1 MSLEYIQLI
10 GDYCKL
16 TDKPVVRL
24 MMPNAMVRQ
33 EQPPCQSLSV
43 HLLHQLGAETLP
55 PYQLNRPSVKLLHL
69 NNSHPN
75 KRQILAYRRLSQ
87 IKNNMKR
94 QTRVFCVC
102 VNSRVFSLPSPL
114 REEGGGDTGEVM
126 TGAAYTQTAAT
137 LLFAF
142 ITGRLS
148 SPQNNTSQREK
159 EREITLFRRENTLTP
174 P

>member
-1 MSLEYIQLI
+1 MSLEYVQLI

-55 PYQLNRPSVKLLHL
+55 PYQLNQPSAKLLHL

-75 KRQILAYRRLSQ
+75 KRQILAYRGLSQ

-94 QTRVFCVC
+94 QTTVFCVC

-114 REEGGGDTGEVM
+114 REEGGGGHKGKWWQEPHTHKPLQRSSLLLSP
-126 TGAAYTQTAAT
+126 AAFQLRKTTPV
-137 LLFAF
+137 
-142 ITGRLS
+142 RERK
-148 SPQNNTSQREK
+148 REK
-159 EREITLFRRENTLTP
+159 SHFLGEKTH
-174 P
+174 

>member
-1 MSLEYIQLI
+1 MSLEYVQLI

-55 PYQLNRPSVKLLHL
+55 PYQLNQPSVKLLHL

-75 KRQILAYRRLSQ
+75 KRQILAYRSLSQ

-114 REEGGGDTGEVM
+114 REEGGGHRGSDDRSRIHTNRCN
-126 TGAAYTQTAAT
+126 APLCFYHRPP
-137 LLFAF
+137 F
-142 ITGRLS
+142 IS
-148 SPQNNTSQREK
+148 AKQHQS
-159 EREITLFRRENTLTP
+159 ERERERNHTF
-174 P
+174 